1 MTSPR
6 QYELTPEELREPAF
20 PLALRGYDRAAVDA
34 YVEQVQRLI
43 AELEVTS
50 SPESAVKDAVA
61 QVTEETRGIL
71 EQAHEAAEEITSRS
85 RARAD
90 DRLQEAEREAARVRE
105 HVDAHV
111 RDLDADA
118 EAIWNERQRLLE
130 DVRAIADQ
138 LEAFAEEAEAR
149 FPAAAADATQTLPS
163 GEPVMPPPQ
172 ETEAFDVIAA
182 EPPPEVDV
190 IAADPPPELDE
201 LDGES
206 EPELEEEPE
215 AEPGSAA

>member
-1 MTSPR
+1 MTFPR

-34 YVEQVQRLI
+34 YVEQVQRVI

-90 DRLQEAEREAARVRE
+90 DRLQEAEREAARVRA

-130 DVRAIADQ
+130 DVRAIAGQ

-149 FPAAAADATQTLPS
+149 FPAAAAEATQTLPS
-163 GEPVMPPPQ
+163 GEPVVPSPLQ

-182 EPPPEVDV
+182 EPPAEVD
-190 IAADPPPELDE
+190 
-201 LDGES
+201 
-206 EPELEEEPE
+206 EP
-215 AEPGSAA
+215 A